1 MGGNA
6 RRKIEGKEK
15 RPGFAM
21 SFIGKSA
28 SRPDQD
34 HTASA
39 PVYFDLSG
47 DYTSRLDDYYRSL
60 EVRYRQH
67 VQSFR
72 IANKVI
78 YIFLMV
84 ALLGFMACIVGV
96 LFNPHMIDLLL
107 GSGGIAFVVALSERR
122 LHTRYHET
130 LENIVA
136 KFSRL
141 YDFYLELFRVNEI
154 VDAQERGEK
163 IDELLRNKP
172 LLREIPFA

>member
-6 RRKIEGKEK
+6 RRKIEGQEK
-15 RPGFAM
+15 RSGFAM

-34 HTASA
+34 QKASL
-39 PVYFDLSG
+39 PVYFDLTG
-47 DYTSRLDDYYRSL
+47 DYTCRLDDYYRLL
-60 EVRYRQH
+60 EGRYQQH
-67 VQSFR
+67 MQAFR

-78 YIFLMV
+78 SVFLAV
-84 ALLGFMACIVGV
+84 ALLGFIACIVGA
-96 LFNPHMIDLLL
+96 LFNPHLIDLLL
-107 GSGGIAFVVALSERR
+107 GSGAIALVIALGECRVN
-122 LHTRYHET
+122 TRYHET

-141 YDFYLELFRVNEI
+141 YDFYLELFRINEI
-154 VDAQERGEK
+154 VDAQQRGEK

-172 LLREIPFA
+172 FLREIPFA